1 MHYKIM
7 ADGEGLTNWKKY
19 DILSPTKE
27 TVQNECKVFI
37 VGDRGEVTY
46 VWKAGE
52 KIARGFSAKV
62 VDMCIR

>member
-1 MHYKIM
+1 M
-7 ADGEGLTNWKKY
+7 AEWEGYLTNKKKY

-52 KIARGFSAKV
+52 KIARIFSAKIV
-62 VDMCIR
+62 GIYIK

>member
-1 MHYKIM
+1 
-7 ADGEGLTNWKKY
+7 LTNQEKY

-27 TVQNECKVFI
+27 TIQNECKVLI

-52 KIARGFSAKV
+52 KIARGFNAKIV
-62 VDMCIR
+62 GIYIKQTRKFLLRNL